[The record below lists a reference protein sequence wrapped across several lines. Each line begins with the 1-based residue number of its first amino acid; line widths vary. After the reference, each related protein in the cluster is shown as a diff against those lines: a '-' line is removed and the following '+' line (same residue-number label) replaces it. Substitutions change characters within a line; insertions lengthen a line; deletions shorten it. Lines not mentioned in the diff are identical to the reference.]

1 MLKKMLL
8 NAGCRFERQ
17 GKGDHEIWYS
27 PITERNFVVDSAI
40 KSRHTAN
47 AVLKQAGL
55 PKAFWVTETMTVGIM
70 SDSDFLPYTST
81 IILYGV

>member
-1 MLKKMLL
+1 MAVSFTPRLKTILL
-8 NAGCRFERQ
+8 AANCYFERQ

-27 PITERNFVVDSAI
+27 PITNKRFVVDNSI

-55 PKAFWVTETMTVGIM
+55 PKAF
-70 SDSDFLPYTST
+70 
-81 IILYGV
+81 